1 VHALIVGIEAYGA
14 GPLWDLPGPA
24 RDAVRFRRMLRTAG
38 VPEANLHVHLSPLPP
53 YAPEVPYAPADHA
66 TLRRA
71 LVRHLPQAPGDVLWV
86 WRGGHGVLDLAGHL
100 RLFCADATTADKL
113 GIDLDSALARYAG
126 DAVPGFAEQLWI
138 VDACETFEEDLAFR
152 EQLPPDALPVGRRTL
167 GHRQTVLR
175 AAGRGRA
182 AANDPRRATGLFSDV
197 LLALLAE
204 RSGVLPAPPDAEEL
218 FPAVRAR
225 IAALRESGRTLQH
238 PEIRLRSPERTESLG
253 PPTPAPVTRP
263 ASPLARA
270 VEALLA
276 YPLMGDP
283 GRGRNPER
291 ARPTPSRGVVD
302 PVRRRRV
309 RRRRRRSQGGTGPGL
324 RRVGGV
330 GEARRR
336 PAVIEW
342 RDRTVFDS
350 AVNGHDGRNT
360 STRHRVPSC
369 EKGEHLGPAARSAPR
384 RSRRP

>member
-1 VHALIVGIEAYGA
+1 MTGPESTTAPAGTPSAPRLDPARVHALIVGIEAYGA
-14 GPLWDLPGPA
+14 GPPWDLPGPA
-24 RDAVRFRRMLRTAG
+24 RDAVRFRHVLRTAG
-38 VPEANLHVHLSPLPP
+38 VPEDNLHVHLSPLPP
-53 YAPEVPYAPADHA
+53 YAPAVPYAPADHA

-71 LVRHLPQAPGDVLWV
+71 LVRHLPQVSGDVLWV
-86 WRGGHGVLDLAGHL
+86 WWGGHGVLDLAGHL

-197 LLALLAE
+197 LLALLTE
-204 RSGVLPAPPDAEEL
+204 RSDALPAPPDAEEL

-238 PEIRLRSPERTESLG
+238 PEIRLQGPDRTESLG
-253 PPTPAPVTRP
+253 PPARAPVTRP

-283 GRGRNPER
+283 AER
-291 ARPTPSRGVVD
+291 QTVLAALDPGVTAVLPRHTKARTDAAGI
-302 PVRRRRV
+302 
-309 RRRRRRSQGGTGPGL
+309 L
-324 RRVGGV
+324 NAL
-330 GEARRR
+330 ARRR
-336 PAVIEW
+336 PEELWTLYDAVVAVDDDA
-342 RDRTVFDS
+342 DRKAELGS
-350 AVNGHDGRNT
+350 ALDALAA
-360 STRHRVPSC
+360 STRP
-369 EKGEHLGPAARSAPR
+369 GGGR
-384 RSRRP
+384 R